1 MKRLLTAFSL
11 LLCLT
16 LCGCARLLPT
26 EYTQIAAHVEPQSAP
41 EDFDALTADS
51 ESSLKRA
58 IRQLVQNGVEHGV
71 IRVREYSGDV
81 EADLAAAA
89 YQIAREDP
97 LGLYAVDYMTHDC
110 SLIVSFYEIHIDITF
125 RDFATELDEIPY
137 VSSDAEATKLLH
149 EAMDSYAD
157 HLTMYLTY
165 DSTLDYALLAEQ
177 YFADNPRRLM
187 ARPSLHAAAY
197 PDAGAP
203 RIVEL
208 TFSYP
213 ASARDLREM
222 EQAVSDTISAAS
234 VYVRYR
240 ESELEK
246 AKLLYS
252 YLTERFTYTEAES
265 ATPIYSLLCEGVA
278 TSQSMAQVWQLLCDE
293 TGLECCT
300 VSGLRAGA
308 DYSWNIVL
316 LDGEYV
322 HLDLLRDVLETGAL
336 QPRYDE
342 DMGEYYFDAAAYPAC
357 PAPEPAIGLEPEP
370 GEDGESG
377 EEAPGEGGEPAD
389 ENPGEAPNPPS
400 DEPTPAE
407 PEPPAGQSGQDEN

>member
-1 MKRLLTAFSL
+1 MKRLLSVCL
-11 LLCLT
+11 LLCVT

-26 EYTQIAAHVEPQSAP
+26 EDTQIAAHTEPQSTP

-125 RDFATELDEIPY
+125 RDFATQLDEIPY

-165 DSTLDYALLAEQ
+165 DGTLDYAQLAEQ
-177 YFADNPRRLM
+177 YFEENPSRLM
-187 ARPSLHAAAY
+187 ARPDLHATAY
-197 PDAGAP
+197 PDAGTP

-213 ASARDLREM
+213 ASAKELREM
-222 EQAVSDTISAAS
+222 EQAVSETVSAAS

-240 ESELEK
+240 DSELEK
-246 AKLLYS
+246 ARLLYS
-252 YLTERFTYTEAES
+252 YLTERFSYTQDES

-278 TSQSMAQVWQLLCDE
+278 TSQSMAQVWQLLCDK
-293 TGLECCT
+293 TGLECYT
-300 VSGLRAGA
+300 VNGLRAGA

-342 DMGEYYFDAAAYPAC
+342 DMGEYYFDASAYPAC
-357 PAPEPAIGLEPEP
+357 PAPEPAIGLEPTD
-370 GEDGESG
+370 DGQSG
-377 EEAPGEGGEPAD
+377 EQDPGDGGEPANED
-389 ENPGEAPNPPS
+389 PGEEPQPPA
-400 DEPTPAE
+400 DEPPAAE
-407 PEPPAGQSGQDEN
+407 PEPSAGQDVPEEN